1 MGYRIEYDGE
11 VVRWKQER
19 MRLSRIVC
27 YTLICFLIF
36 GLLTYFAWPTGWQ
49 VFEQWIYPGDTMV
62 TKTALT
68 HMATN
73 LRNGE
78 QLTDA
83 VVTFCREILDGAQIP
98 G

>member
-19 MRLSRIVC
+19 MQLHRILC
-27 YTLICFLIF
+27 YSLICFLLF
-36 GLLTYFAWPTGWQ
+36 AGLTYFLWPAGWQ
-49 VFEQWIYPGDTMV
+49 AMEQCFYPGDTLV
-62 TKTALT
+62 TKTALH
-68 HMATN
+68 HMALN

-78 QLTDA
+78 DFGDV
-83 VVTFCREILDGAQIP
+83 VVTFCREILDGAEIA